1 MFYRLPN
8 AFQWAQQRAES
19 ISHGEGKAG
28 ANYTELTR
36 SFKLFLLW
44 FLVGGFIPSRLTFSG
59 TIDFTVLRPWEKLA
73 SLPSPQERLWCPWA
87 SYQVLSLLTRDQ
99 VGLPF
104 HQKGSEQTKTAEDHF
119 SFPLSQLLTDTR
131 SLLSESLVSK
141 LRFPLVPKVWVK
153 RHPRLLHLCSTPTDL
168 WVFSPMGLNNWVC
181 FMKYCVWKDE
191 FLI

>member
-8 AFQWAQQRAES
+8 AIQWAQQRAES

-44 FLVGGFIPSRLTFSG
+44 LLGGGFIPSRLTFSG
-59 TIDFTVLRPWEKLA
+59 TIDFIVLRPWEKLA

-104 HQKGSEQTKTAEDHF
+104 HQKGSEQTKTAEDNF
-119 SFPLSQLLTDTR
+119 SFPVTALDWHTVTSLGKSSLQTPLSFGPQ
-131 SLLSESLVSK
+131 SL
-141 LRFPLVPKVWVK
+141 
-153 RHPRLLHLCSTPTDL
+153 
-168 WVFSPMGLNNWVC
+168 G
-181 FMKYCVWKDE
+181 
-191 FLI
+191 